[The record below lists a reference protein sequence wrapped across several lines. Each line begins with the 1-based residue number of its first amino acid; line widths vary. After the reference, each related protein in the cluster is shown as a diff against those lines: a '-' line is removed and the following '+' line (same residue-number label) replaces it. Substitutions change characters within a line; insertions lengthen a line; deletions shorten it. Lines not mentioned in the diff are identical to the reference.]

1 MEMVR
6 ALELLS
12 GYTAGQWGLV
22 TTRQALP
29 LGVDDVTLHRLKAA
43 GLLDNVRRG
52 VHAVTSSVASEARP
66 EQAAWLSLRPEMAA
80 WERPKLDRD
89 GGVISHQSAARLH
102 GLGDLP
108 NTRVEMTVPRRRT
121 MRDPG
126 VWLHKAE
133 LTEPEVTVL
142 DGLPV
147 TTALRT
153 ICDLLERRG
162 DASHVATIVRQAVEA
177 GQVQLGE
184 LPERIAPYARHYGA
198 RSGDGTELL
207 AQLLAHI
214 GLTPDDFA
222 LRPPRVGWSQLSHL
236 SWAELENMN
245 VTWGQLANASPELA
259 RRLRR
264 AGAGEQEPTA
274 ESDDGT

>member
-12 GYTAGQWGLV
+12 GYTADQWGLV
-22 TTRQALP
+22 TTRQALL

-43 GLLDNVRRG
+43 GLLETVRRG

-66 EQAAWLSLRPEMAA
+66 EQAAWLSLRPEIAA
-80 WERPKLDRD
+80 WERPKLDRN

-108 NTRVEMTVPRRRT
+108 NTRVEMTIPRRRT

-126 VWLHKAE
+126 VWLRMAE

-147 TTALRT
+147 TTPMRT
-153 ICDLLERRG
+153 ICDLLDRHS
-162 DASHVATIVRQAVEA
+162 DTSHVATIIRQAVEA
-177 GQVQLGE
+177 GLVQLDE
-184 LPERIAPYARHYGA
+184 LPKRISPYARGYGA
-198 RSGDGTELL
+198 TPGDGPELL
-207 AQLLAHI
+207 AQLLAQI
-214 GLTPDDFA
+214 GLSIHDLA
-222 LRPPRVGWSQLSHL
+222 IRPSGVAWGQLSKL
-236 SWAELENMN
+236 KWADLENMN

-259 RRLRR
+259 QRLLRSV
-264 AGAGEQEPTA
+264 AEQEPAA
-274 ESDDGT
+274 EPNDGT

>member
-1 MEMVR
+1 MDMVR

-43 GLLDNVRRG
+43 GLLETVRHG
-52 VHAVTSSVASEARP
+52 VHAMTSSVASEARP

-80 WERPKLDRD
+80 WERPKLDHD

-126 VWLHKAE
+126 VWLRKAK

-147 TTALRT
+147 TTPVRT
-153 ICDLLERRG
+153 IQDLLDRNT
-162 DASHVATIVRQAVEA
+162 DSSHIATIIRQAVEA
-177 GQVQLGE
+177 GQVRIDQ
-184 LPERIAPYARHYGA
+184 LPEQISPFARRYGA
-198 RSGDGTELL
+198 RPGDGTELL
-207 AQLLAHI
+207 TQLLAQI
-214 GLTPDDFA
+214 GLSIHELATRHSGIA
-222 LRPPRVGWSQLSHL
+222 WGQLSGIG
-236 SWAELENMN
+236 WADLENAN
-245 VTWGQLANASPELA
+245 VTWGQLATVAPELA
-259 RRLRR
+259 QRFLRDPAER
-264 AGAGEQEPTA
+264 KSTPEPN
-274 ESDDGT
+274 DGT

>member
-1 MEMVR
+1 MEMVQ

-43 GLLDNVRRG
+43 GLLETVRHG
-52 VHAVTSSVASEARP
+52 VHAVTSSAASGARS
-66 EQAAWLSLRPEMAA
+66 EQAAWLSLRPEIAA
-80 WERPKLDRD
+80 WERPIIDRD
-89 GGVISHQSAARLH
+89 GGVISHQSATRLH

-108 NTRVEMTVPRRRT
+108 NTHIEMTVPRRRT

-126 VWLHKAE
+126 VRLHRAG

-147 TTALRT
+147 TTPART
-153 ICDLLERRG
+153 ICDLLKQHS
-162 DASHVATIVRQAVEA
+162 DASHVATIVRQAVEG
-177 GQVQLGE
+177 GQVQLDE

-198 RSGDGTELL
+198 KFGDGAELL

-214 GLTPDDFA
+214 GLSADDLA
-222 LRPPRVGWSQLSHL
+222 TRRSGTTWKQLSHL
-236 SWAELENMN
+236 SWGDLQNTN
-245 VTWGQLANASPELA
+245 VTWGQLADASPELV
-259 RRLRR
+259 RRLLR
-264 AGAGEQEPTA
+264 GANQQKPAPEPN
-274 ESDDGT
+274 DGT

>member
-6 ALELLS
+6 ALELLG

-29 LGVDDVTLHRLKAA
+29 LGVDDVTLYRLKTA
-43 GLLDNVRRG
+43 GLLETVRHG

-108 NTRVEMTVPRRRT
+108 NTRIEMTVPRRRT

-126 VWLHKAE
+126 VWLRKAE

-147 TTALRT
+147 TTPTRT
-153 ICDLLERRG
+153 ICDLLDRHT
-162 DASHVATIVRQAVEA
+162 DASHIATIIRQAVEA
-177 GQVQLGE
+177 GQVQLNE
-184 LPERIAPYARHYGA
+184 LPTRIAPYARGYGA
-198 RSGDGTELL
+198 KAGNGTELL
-207 AQLLAHI
+207 SQLLAQI
-214 GLTPDDFA
+214 GHSIDDLA
-222 LRPPRVGWSQLSHL
+222 VRPSAVTWGQLSNRRWEDL
-236 SWAELENMN
+236 KNMN

-259 RRLRR
+259 QRLLRS
-264 AGAGEQEPTA
+264 AAEQQPTA
-274 ESDDGT
+274 EPNDET

>member
-29 LGVDDVTLHRLKAA
+29 LGVDDVTLHRLKTA
-43 GLLDNVRRG
+43 GLLETVRHG
-52 VHAVTSSVASEARP
+52 VHAVTSSAAPEARP
-66 EQAAWLSLRPEMAA
+66 EQAAWLSLRPELAA
-80 WERPKLDRD
+80 WERPKLDQD
-89 GGVISHQSAARLH
+89 GGVLSHQSAARLH

-108 NTRVEMTVPRRRT
+108 NTRIEMTVPRRRT

-133 LTEPEVTVL
+133 LTDSEVAVI

-153 ICDLLERRG
+153 ICDLLARRG
-162 DASHVATIVRQAVEA
+162 DASHIATIVRQAAEA
-177 GQVQLGE
+177 GQVQLDE

-207 AQLLAHI
+207 VQLLAHI
-214 GLTPDDFA
+214 GLSPDDLA
-222 LRPPRVGWSQLSHL
+222 VRPSAVTRDQLSHL
-236 SWAELENMN
+236 SWAELENTN
-245 VTWGQLANASPELA
+245 VTWGQLANAAPELT
-259 RRLRR
+259 RRLLR
-264 AGAGEQEPTA
+264 GAAEQEPTA
-274 ESDDGT
+274 EPDDGP

>member
-1 MEMVR
+1 MEIVR

-29 LGVDDVTLHRLKAA
+29 LGVDDVTLYRLKAA
-43 GLLDNVRRG
+43 GLLETVRHG
-52 VHAVTSSVASEARP
+52 VHAATSSVASDARP

-80 WERPKLDRD
+80 WERPKIDQD

-126 VWLHKAE
+126 VWFHNAE
-133 LTEPEVTVL
+133 LTESDVTVL

-147 TTALRT
+147 TAPIRT
-153 ICDLLERRG
+153 ICDLLGRSS
-162 DASHVATIVRQAVEA
+162 DASHVATIISQAVEA
-177 GQVQLGE
+177 GQVQLDE
-184 LPERIAPYARHYGA
+184 LPERISPYARRYGA
-198 RSGDGTELL
+198 RPGNGMELLTQLL
-207 AQLLAHI
+207 AQI
-214 GLTPDDFA
+214 GLSFHDLA
-222 LRPPRVGWSQLSHL
+222 MRPSG
-236 SWAELENMN
+236 
-245 VTWGQLANASPELA
+245 VTWGQLSKLKWADLENMNITWGQLADASPELA
-259 RRLRR
+259 RQLLRK
-264 AGAGEQEPTA
+264 ATEQESPAKSNDET
-274 ESDDGT
+274 